1 MTFPPRSISV
11 SILDILCLSGG
22 LIGAA
27 YASSIY
33 GFAVGYCVAGGALQ
47 AQWSLQRA
55 VATNLVQEDE
65 VETITTSFP
74 DIMYAFNFVLIAGRQ
89 ALLLHV
95 PLHHGRGNAH
105 RLRLQTGKI
114 IFYPY

>member
-1 MTFPPRSISV
+1 M
-11 SILDILCLSGG
+11 SILVILCLSGG

-55 VATNLVQEDE
+55 VATNVVQ
-65 VETITTSFP
+65 VSRIF
-74 DIMYAFNFVLIAGRQ
+74 
-89 ALLLHV
+89 LH
-95 PLHHGRGNAH
+95 LT
-105 RLRLQTGKI
+105 L
-114 IFYPY
+114 F

>member
-1 MTFPPRSISV
+1 MTFFLSISV

-55 VATNLVQEDE
+55 VATNLVQKDE
-65 VETITTSFP
+65 VEMKTTGFP
-74 DIMYAFNFVLIAGRQ
+74 HIFALNFVLIAGWQ